1 MSKEGFIIRLED
13 GSEEFVYYDEI
24 DPELLPQLLR
34 PAGVI
39 SWRAEDFKRLPLA
52 QQPFYVEPW
61 LPRRGKCMIYAPAK
75 SGKSTLCIQMARC
88 IGVGLPFLGLPTVQG
103 RVLYFQHELGM
114 EVLQQRMNET
124 GQTYDDVYVAT
135 TFSMKLDTEPGQH
148 QMLAEVDAVRPGVL
162 IIDPFYKVL
171 KGDENESLDVRVVL
185 DFLDSLTDEPYRC
198 SIVLI
203 HHPGKDITKGG
214 RGSSVL
220 EDWVDAYIEMKQIS
234 KGNDPLK
241 VRITPKLLRHAPLPE
256 TNIEAVLEDG
266 EFVLT
271 TDPTT
276 IKGRVLA
283 IIKSRADAKRTTTAD
298 ILTDGSLGSKK
309 GVYNA
314 VDELM
319 RAKVIERV
327 ARGEYKLAGG
337 G

>member
-1 MSKEGFIIRLED
+1 VSKEGFIIRLED

-34 PAGVI
+34 PAGI
-39 SWRAEDFKRLPLA
+39 IAWRAEDFKRLPLA
-52 QQPFYVEPW
+52 RQPFYVDPW

-75 SGKSTLCIQMARC
+75 AGKSTLCIQMSRC
-88 IGVGLPFLGLPTVQG
+88 IGVGLPFLGLSTVQG

-114 EVLQQRMNET
+114 EVLQQRMNDT

-135 TFSMKLDTEPGQH
+135 TFSMKLDTEAGQR
-148 QMLAEVDAVRPGVL
+148 QMLAEVDSVRPDVL

-185 DFLDSLTDEPYRC
+185 DFLDTLTDEPYKC

-203 HHPGKDITKGG
+203 HHPGKDIEKGG

-220 EDWVDAYIEMKQIS
+220 EDWVDAYIEMKRIS
-234 KGNDPLK
+234 KPNDPLK

-256 TNIEAVLEDG
+256 SNIEAILDDG
-266 EFVLT
+266 EFVLN

-276 IKGRVLA
+276 IGGRILA
-283 IIKSRADAKRTTTAD
+283 LIQSRSAEGRTTTSD
-298 ILTDGSLGSKK
+298 VLTDGSLGSKK

-314 VDELM
+314 LDELM
-319 RAKVIERV
+319 RKKAIERV
-327 ARGEYKLAGG
+327 ARGEYKLASGG
-337 G
+337 